1 MSTSTKVSY
10 ARDWFASVGFILAF
24 AFSYAKWA
32 SFWLALGQAL
42 FGGWIYVVYYVPLL
56 QVLQVSKPV

>member
-10 ARDWFASVGFILAF
+10 ARDWFWFTSVGFILAF

-42 FGGWIYVVYYVPLL
+42 FGGWIYVVYYLIRYGSPF
-56 QVLQVSKPV
+56 KH

>member
-1 MSTSTKVSY
+1 MSTST
-10 ARDWFASVGFILAF
+10 DWFASVGFILAF

-42 FGGWIYVVYYVPLL
+42 FGGWIYVVYYLIRYGSPF
-56 QVLQVSKPV
+56 KH